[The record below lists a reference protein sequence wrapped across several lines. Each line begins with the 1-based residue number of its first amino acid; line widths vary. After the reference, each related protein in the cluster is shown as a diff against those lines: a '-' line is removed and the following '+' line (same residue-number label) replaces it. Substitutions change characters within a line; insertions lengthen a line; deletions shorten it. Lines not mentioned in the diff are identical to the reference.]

1 MRAAMDPKQFR
12 AQFPVLE
19 KVAYLNA
26 GTDGPIPTRAARAAR
41 ERIDYE
47 LTSGRSGKAHF
58 EGLIELNGRRREL
71 LAGILHCGAAEVAL
85 THSTTDGVN
94 IVLGG
99 LALKEG
105 DEVLTSDEEHPG
117 LLAPLAAA
125 RRRAGI
131 EIRQAPFAELANAV
145 TSETRLVATSHVS
158 WVNGQVVDSEALK
171 ATGVP
176 LLLDGA
182 QGIGAVRTDVRELG
196 CAFYAASGQKWLCGP
211 DGTGCLYVNMDKLD
225 EIEPGWLG
233 YPTLEDPSDPMGSPL
248 QPDAR
253 RLDLGFIP
261 GAAAAWSVASLELFA
276 EAGWDEV
283 HERAAALAA
292 RLADM
297 LAERGLEVQPRGRST
312 LVSWHDENDEQRA
325 IAMGQQGVVVRHLH
339 GRNLVRASVG
349 AWNDESD
356 LERLVSAATSP
367 P

>member
-1 MRAAMDPKQFR
+1 MRAVMDPAQLR

-26 GTDGPIPTRAARAAR
+26 GTDGPIPAQAAQAAR

-71 LAGILHCGAAEVAL
+71 LAEILHCDAAEVAL

-94 IVLGG
+94 VVLGG
-99 LALKEG
+99 LALNEG

-125 RRRAGI
+125 QRRSKI

-158 WVNGQVVDSEALK
+158 WVNGKVVDAAALN

-182 QGIGAVRTDVRELG
+182 QGIGAVPTDVRELG

-211 DGTGCLYVNMDKLD
+211 DGTGCLYVNEDKLD

-276 EAGWDEV
+276 AAGWDEV
-283 HERAAALAA
+283 HQRAATLAA
-292 RLADM
+292 QLADM
-297 LAERGLEVQPRGRST
+297 LAERGHELEPRGRST
-312 LVSWHDENDEQRA
+312 LVSWHDDEDERRA
-325 IAMGQQGVVVRHLH
+325 ISMGQQGVVVRHLP
-339 GRNLVRASVG
+339 GRSLIRASVG
-349 AWNDESD
+349 AWNDEAD
-356 LERLVSAATSP
+356 LERLVAAAT
-367 P
+367 

>member
-1 MRAAMDPKQFR
+1 MRAAMDPADFR
-12 AQFPVLE
+12 AQFPVLQ

-26 GTDGPIPTRAARAAR
+26 GTDGPIPSGAARAAR
-41 ERIDYE
+41 ERIEYE
-47 LTSGRSGKAHF
+47 LANGRSGKPHF
-58 EGLIELNGRRREL
+58 EGLMELNRRRREL
-71 LAGILHCGAAEVAL
+71 LASLLHCDPGEIAL

-94 IVLGG
+94 VVLGG
-99 LALKEG
+99 LDLRRG

-145 TSETRLVATSHVS
+145 TSDTRLVATSHVS
-158 WVNGQVVDSEALK
+158 WVNGQVVDSDALV
-171 ATGVP
+171 ASGVP
-176 LLLDGA
+176 VLLDGA
-182 QGIGAVRTDVRELG
+182 QGIGALPTDVKELG

-211 DGTGCLYVNMDKLD
+211 DGTGCLYVDSAKLE
-225 EIEPGWLG
+225 EIDARWLG

-248 QPDAR
+248 HPDAR
-253 RLDLGFIP
+253 RLDLGFIGGP
-261 GAAAAWSVASLELFA
+261 AAAWSLASLELFA
-276 EAGWDEV
+276 DAGWGEV
-283 HERAAALAA
+283 HERAAALAG

-325 IAMGQQGVVVRHLH
+325 IAMGGRGVVVRHLP

-349 AWNDESD
+349 AWNDEDD
-356 LERLVSAATSP
+356 LERLVAAATSP
-367 P
+367 S

>member
-1 MRAAMDPKQFR
+1 MRPAMDLR
-12 AQFPVLE
+12 AEFPVLE
-19 KVAYLNA
+19 RVAYLNA
-26 GTDGPIPTRAARAAR
+26 GTDGPIPRSAAEAAR
-41 ERIDYE
+41 ERIEYE

-58 EGLIELNGRRREL
+58 EGLMELNARRREL
-71 LAGILHCGAAEVAL
+71 LADLLHCDAAEVAL

-99 LALKEG
+99 LELNAG

-125 RRRAGI
+125 QRRAGI
-131 EIRQAPFAELANAV
+131 EIRQAPFSELANAV
-145 TSETRLVATSHVS
+145 TNETRLVATSHVS
-158 WVNGQVVDSEALK
+158 WVNGKVVDSEALK

-182 QGIGAVRTDVRELG
+182 QGIGAVPVDVKELG

-211 DGTGCLYVNMDKLD
+211 DGSGCLYVDGGKLD
-225 EIEPGWLG
+225 EIRPGWLG
-233 YPTLEDPSDPMGSPL
+233 YPTLQDPSDPMGSPL

-253 RLDLGFIP
+253 RLDLGFIA
-261 GAAAAWSVASLELFA
+261 GATAAWSVASMELLA

-283 HERAAALAA
+283 HERGATLSA

-297 LAERGLEVQPRGRST
+297 LAERGLEVEPRGRST

-325 IAMGQQGVVVRHLH
+325 ISMGGQGVVVRHLP
-339 GRNLVRASVG
+339 GRHLVRASVG
-349 AWNDESD
+349 AWNDEDD
-356 LERLVSAATSP
+356 LERLVAAAT
-367 P
+367 